1 MALVLVTFT
10 SLSPKE
16 RKKKSGQSLVPRRR
30 PQWSFSSNGSGPRRP
45 SFENL
50 SRDCSTDE
58 VRVLCFWKPFVHTHT
73 QRSSLLIS
81 LAFLDVIKL
90 TTETNCQKILL
101 KRLTMP
107 RQMVY
112 PRNQHLDA
120 SEPKSKTLAN
130 HMCFDHIES
139 CKAQSWLLVSLLWP
153 FPVSGSH
160 LTRDLK
166 KSFV

>member
-1 MALVLVTFT
+1 MIFFLQWFWSKKTILCHGLAPLMRSECFV
-10 SLSPKE
+10 SESP
-16 RKKKSGQSLVPRRR
+16 SY
-30 PQWSFSSNGSGPRRP
+30 
-45 SFENL
+45 
-50 SRDCSTDE
+50 
-58 VRVLCFWKPFVHTHT
+58 THT

-101 KRLTMP
+101 KKLTMP

-139 CKAQSWLLVSLLWP
+139 CKAQTWLLVSLLWP

-160 LTRDLK
+160 LARYLK